1 MENTVFRLL
10 LGIRSRTF
18 NLINRPVLQLRLDD
32 ETSIFPS
39 VLYLPLAHKAIGMN
53 HNNVS
58 RL

>member
-1 MENTVFRLL
+1 MKNLVFRLPSV
-10 LGIRSRTF
+10 IRSRTF
-18 NLINRPVLQLRLDD
+18 DPIDGPVLQLRLDN

-39 VLYLPLAHKAIGMN
+39 VLYLPLVHKAIGMN